1 MDPMWRNSGNPSS
14 SAGGGSSSPLEAKV
28 SFIRLGVS
36 NRFGTVLVV
45 AMTKL
50 IDLIDLIA
58 TSTNEL
64 LYWMTIG

>member
-1 MDPMWRNSGNPSS
+1 MAQQWKSLLVSWWWLIL
-14 SAGGGSSSPLEAKV
+14 ALGGQGLV
-28 SFIRLGVS
+28 HRLGVS